1 VNHYPRTTTRI
12 TLLAWAW
19 LACLSATAHAFPTA
33 PYYPLHV
40 GNSWTGVEDGTV
52 TTRTVAYDNVVLVTG
67 VLAVAVESSSGEITY
82 FTNDDNGLR
91 EAGYFYPA
99 TADLPAW
106 MSVML
111 YPPLVD
117 LGADATLGQ
126 SVSSSGQ
133 VDAYASG
140 YGSLTLNYTCWS
152 TPEAF
157 ETVTVPAGTFT
168 ALRVE
173 QELTISGYGADGF
186 MSSTQA
192 QTLWLVK
199 DVGLVKSELLSLDNG
214 VQEKSLF
221 TLSSYNVILPDSTP
235 DPFSFAPITAQVLPG
250 AVETSSSV
258 QITGFDNALPI
269 QVAQGEYSINSAPFT
284 STPGTINPGDW
295 VAVRQQAGPNWGQT
309 TKTVLTVGSVS
320 AQFAVTTM
328 AGVPSGD
335 LIYYSGQSGDY
346 LVGEGKAFI
355 SADSGYTLQAAVAAP
370 WSPPLVTVTAASING
385 ASNWNLWLRPATDAP
400 LQVGSYEN
408 AVRAAIAS
416 QGTPGLDFWG
426 NGAGCSEVSGRFD
439 VLEATYDAE
448 GGVKS
453 LAVNFEQHCE
463 GAAAALFGQLR
474 FHSSIPIDISLPP
487 TTAQFSAGWNLSG
500 NSQGTPIPVAK
511 TFGNAAQVVSLWKW
525 LPTLGNWAFYSPLLA
540 DGGAGYAASKGFSVL
555 SSIEGGAGFWL
566 NAATTFSLPLPS
578 GTAITAASLP
588 GLLHPGWNLVS
599 TADPLTPSQIN
610 AALGPQGSN
619 QGAGTPNFASLW
631 TWDPDYSQWYYY
643 SPALD
648 AQGNN
653 ALANY
658 IAGKGYLDFAAAGK
672 TLGPGIGFW
681 LKMP

>member
-1 VNHYPRTTTRI
+1 MNHYPRTTTRI

-235 DPFSFAPITAQVLPG
+235 DPFSFAPITAQVVPG
-250 AVETSSSV
+250 AVETSASV

-309 TKTVLTVGSVS
+309 TKTVLTVGTVS

-355 SADSGYTLQAAVAAP
+355 SADSGYTLQVDIDP
-370 WSPPLVTVTAASING
+370 WSPHQVNVSALING
-385 ASNWNLWLRPATDAP
+385 GADWNLLLSPATDAP

-408 AVRAAIAS
+408 ATRAGFN
-416 QGTPGLDFWG
+416 QPGTAGLAFDG
-426 NGAGCSEVSGRFD
+426 NGNGCNIVSGRFD
-439 VLEATYDAE
+439 VLEATYDPE
-448 GGVKS
+448 GGVAS

-463 GAAAALFGQLR
+463 GAEPALFGQLR
-474 FHSSIPIDISLPP
+474 FHSSIPIDLDLQP
-487 TTAQFSAGWNLSG
+487 TTTQFSAGWNLTG
-500 NSQGTPIPVAK
+500 NSQSTPIAVAEA
-511 TFGNAAQVVSLWKW
+511 FGKSDQVVSLWKW
-525 LPTLGNWAFYSPLLA
+525 LPTLGNWAFYSPQLA
-540 DGGAGYAASKGFSVL
+540 DGGAAYVAEKGFAVL

-566 NAATTFSLPLPS
+566 NAATTFSLPLPTGS
-578 GTAITAASLP
+578 AITAASLP
-588 GLLHPGWNLVS
+588 DLLHPGWNLVS
-599 TADPLTPSQIN
+599 TADPMTPSQIN
-610 AALGPQGSN
+610 AAMGPQTTPGESTSN
-619 QGAGTPNFASLW
+619 FSSLW
-631 TWDPDYSQWYYY
+631 TWDQAQSRWYYY

-658 IAGKGYLDFAAAGK
+658 ITGKGYLDFAATGK

-681 LKMP
+681 MKMP